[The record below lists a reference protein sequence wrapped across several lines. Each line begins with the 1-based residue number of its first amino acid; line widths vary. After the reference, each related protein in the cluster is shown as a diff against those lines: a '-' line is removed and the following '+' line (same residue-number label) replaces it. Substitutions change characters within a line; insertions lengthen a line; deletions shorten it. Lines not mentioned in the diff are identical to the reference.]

1 MYYWLKR
8 HLREIFDK
16 RRVKWWGQQLSYGFD
31 VRDTWGLNYTAAKW
45 ILPRLKMFKEVN
57 ICYPLDLTVEKW
69 DEYLDSMIYSFQNFV
84 DEQDDWDEW
93 EKRQSIENN
102 QKVQEGLELFGRYY
116 RDLWW

>member
-1 MYYWLKR
+1 
-8 HLREIFDK
+8 
-16 RRVKWWGQQLSYGFD
+16 
-31 VRDTWGLNYTAAKW
+31 
-45 ILPRLKMFKEVN
+45 
-57 ICYPLDLTVEKW
+57 
-69 DEYLDSMIYSFQNFV
+69 MIYSFQNFV